1 MTSQETETRAPVSMQ
16 VHRNGQSNVSSNAV
30 SIHHNAALLSVVEV
44 TAPLEVTSDMLDERL
59 AAVLKR
65 LRLPKRLLERVAGVT
80 ARRMWEG
87 PEDYVHGAAQAGVK
101 ALAEA
106 GVSPDAVG
114 LLINTSVTRTQL
126 EPAVSVQ
133 IHNTMGLA
141 PWATNFDITNACLGF
156 VNGMDLAA
164 TLIDAGQIDYAV
176 VVAGEDAKNVQE
188 ATVKNL
194 LSDQTTRDN
203 FMQQFASLTLGSGA
217 AAVVLGRADQH
228 PEGHKILR
236 GVTRAGTQH
245 HGLCQ
250 GGHDGMYTDSG
261 ALLENGLELVMDAWN
276 DTPADWNWRSMDR
289 YITHQVS
296 QMHTDAIINSAGIDR
311 TRIPTT
317 FPQLGNI
324 GPAALPITLARE
336 LDSLKVGDR
345 ILTMGVGSGLNVAM
359 LEIEW

>member
-1 MTSQETETRAPVSMQ
+1 MEIN
-16 VHRNGQSNVSSNAV
+16 RNGQSNVSSNAV

-44 TAPLEVTSDMLDERL
+44 TAPVEVTSDMIDDRL

-65 LRLPKRLLERVAGVT
+65 LRLPKRRLQRVAGVKT
-80 ARRMWEG
+80 RRMGEG
-87 PEDYVHGAAQAGVK
+87 PEDYVAGAAQAGVK

-106 GVSPDAVG
+106 GIAPDEVG

-133 IHNTMGLA
+133 IHDSMGLA
-141 PWATNFDITNACLGF
+141 PSATNFDITNACLGF

-164 TLIDAGQIDYAV
+164 TLIDAGQISYAV

-188 ATVKNL
+188 STLRNL
-194 LSDQTTRDN
+194 YSDRTTRDN

-217 AAVVLGRADQH
+217 AAAVLGRADLH
-228 PEGHKILR
+228 PEGHRILR

-261 ALLENGLELVMDAWN
+261 ALLENGLALVMDAWN
-276 DTPADWNWRSMDR
+276 DTPEEWNWRGMDR
-289 YITHQVS
+289 YRSEERRVGKECRGGG
-296 QMHTDAIINSAGIDR
+296 AGWLMR
-311 TRIPTT
+311 K
-317 FPQLGNI
+317 
-324 GPAALPITLARE
+324 E
-336 LDSLKVGDR
+336 
-345 ILTMGVGSGLNVAM
+345 
-359 LEIEW
+359 

>member
-1 MTSQETETRAPVSMQ
+1 M
-16 VHRNGQSNVSSNAV
+16 SSNAV
-30 SIHHNAALLSVVEV
+30 SVHHNAALLSVVEV
-44 TAPLEVTSDMLDERL
+44 TAPVEVTSDMIDERL

-65 LRLPKRLLERVAGVT
+65 LRLPKRLLQRVAGVK
-80 ARRMWEG
+80 ARRMWES
-87 PEDYVHGAAQAGVK
+87 PEDYVDGAAQAGVK

-106 GVSPDAVG
+106 GVAPDAVG

-133 IHNTMGLA
+133 IHDSMGLA
-141 PWATNFDITNACLGF
+141 PSATNFDITNACLGF

-188 ATVKNL
+188 ATVRNL
-194 LSDQTTRDN
+194 LSDRTTRDN

-217 AAVVLGRADQH
+217 AAAVLGRADKH
-228 PEGHKILR
+228 PEGHRILR

-245 HGLCQ
+245 NGLCQ

-276 DTPADWNWRSMDR
+276 DTPADWDWSNMDR

-296 QMHTDAIINSAGIDR
+296 QMHTDAIIESAGIDP
-311 TRIPTT
+311 TKIPTT
-317 FPQLGNI
+317 FPELGNI

-336 LDSLKVGDR
+336 LDTLKVGDR
-345 ILTMGVGSGLNVAM
+345 VLTMGVGSGLNVAM

>member
-1 MTSQETETRAPVSMQ
+1 M
-16 VHRNGQSNVSSNAV
+16 SSNAV

-44 TAPLEVTSDMLDERL
+44 TAPVEVTSDMIDDRL

-65 LRLPKRLLERVAGVT
+65 LRLPTRLLQRVAGVRV
-80 ARRMWEG
+80 RRMWEE
-87 PEDYVHGAAQAGVK
+87 PQDYIDGAAQAGVK

-106 GVSPDAVG
+106 GISPDSIG
-114 LLINTSVTRTQL
+114 LLINTSVTRSQL
-126 EPAVSVQ
+126 EPAVSAQ
-133 IHNTMGLA
+133 IHDTMGLA
-141 PWATNFDITNACLGF
+141 PSATNFDITNACLGF

-188 ATVKNL
+188 ATVENL
-194 LSDQTTRDN
+194 LSDKTTRDN

-217 AAVVLGRADQH
+217 AAAVLGRADMH
-228 PEGHKILR
+228 PEGHRILR
-236 GVTRAGTQH
+236 GVTRAGTSYH
-245 HGLCQ
+245 NLCQ
-250 GGHDGMYTDSG
+250 GSHDGMFTDSG

-276 DTPADWNWRSMDR
+276 DTPADWNWHNMDR

-296 QMHTDAIINSAGIDR
+296 QMHTDAIIKSAGLDR
-311 TRIPTT
+311 KKIPTT
-317 FPQLGNI
+317 FPDLGNI

-336 LDSLKVGDR
+336 LETLQVGDR
-345 ILTMGVGSGLNVAM
+345 VLTMGVGSGLNVAM

>member
-1 MTSQETETRAPVSMQ
+1 M
-16 VHRNGQSNVSSNAV
+16 SSNAV

-44 TAPLEVTSDMLDERL
+44 TAPVEVTSDMLDQRL
-59 AAVLKR
+59 AAALKR
-65 LRLPKRLLERVAGVT
+65 LRLPKRLLQRVAGVK

-87 PEDYVHGAAQAGVK
+87 PQDYIDGATQAGVK

-106 GVSPDAVG
+106 GISPDAVG
-114 LLINTSVTRTQL
+114 LLINTSVTRTEL

-133 IHNTMGLA
+133 IHDAMGLA
-141 PWATNFDITNACLGF
+141 PSATNFDITNACLGF
-156 VNGMDLAA
+156 VNGLDLAS

-194 LSDQTTRDN
+194 LSDRTTRDN

-217 AAVVLGRADQH
+217 AAAVLGPANAH
-228 PEGHKILR
+228 PEGHRILR
-236 GVTRAGTQH
+236 GVTRAGTEH
-245 HGLCQ
+245 HGLCA
-250 GGHDGMYTDSG
+250 GGHEGMFTDSAG
-261 ALLENGLELVMDAWN
+261 LLDNGLSLVMDAWN
-276 DTPADWNWRSMDR
+276 DTPDEWNWRSMDR

-296 QMHTDAIINSAGIDR
+296 QMHTDAIIQSAGIDR
-311 TRIPTT
+311 QKTPTT
-317 FPQLGNI
+317 FPDLGNI

-345 ILTMGVGSGLNVAM
+345 VLALGVGSGLNVAM

>member
-1 MTSQETETRAPVSMQ
+1 M
-16 VHRNGQSNVSSNAV
+16 SSNAV

-44 TAPLEVTSDMLDERL
+44 TAPVEVTSDMIDERL

-65 LRLPKRLLERVAGVT
+65 LRLPKRLLQRVAGVK
-80 ARRMWEG
+80 ARRMWES
-87 PEDYVHGAAQAGVK
+87 PEDYVDGAAQAGVK

-106 GVSPDAVG
+106 GVAPDAVG

-133 IHNTMGLA
+133 IHDSMGLA
-141 PWATNFDITNACLGF
+141 PSATNFDITNACLGF

-188 ATVKNL
+188 ATVRNL
-194 LSDQTTRDN
+194 LSDRTTRDN

-217 AAVVLGRADQH
+217 AAAVLGRADKH
-228 PEGHKILR
+228 PEGHRILR

-245 HGLCQ
+245 NGLCQ

-276 DTPADWNWRSMDR
+276 DTPADWDWANMDR

-296 QMHTDAIINSAGIDR
+296 QMHTDAIIESAGIDP
-311 TRIPTT
+311 TKIPTT
-317 FPQLGNI
+317 FPELGNI

-336 LDSLKVGDR
+336 LDTLKVGDR
-345 ILTMGVGSGLNVAM
+345 VLTMGVGSGLNVAM

>member
-1 MTSQETETRAPVSMQ
+1 
-16 VHRNGQSNVSSNAV
+16 VSSNAV

-44 TAPLEVTSDMLDERL
+44 TAPVEVTSDMIDDRL

-65 LRLPKRLLERVAGVT
+65 LRLPKRLLQRVAGVKS
-80 ARRMWEG
+80 RRMWEG
-87 PEDYVHGAAQAGVK
+87 PEDYVAGAAEAGVK

-106 GVSPDAVG
+106 GIAPDEVG

-133 IHNTMGLA
+133 IHDSMGLA
-141 PWATNFDITNACLGF
+141 PSATNFDITNACLGF

-164 TLIDAGQIDYAV
+164 TLIDAGQISYAV

-188 ATVKNL
+188 STLRNL
-194 LSDQTTRDN
+194 HSDRTTRDN
-203 FMQQFASLTLGSGA
+203 FMEQFASLTLGSGA
-217 AAVVLGRADQH
+217 AAAVLGPADRH
-228 PEGHKILR
+228 PEGHRILR

-245 HGLCQ
+245 NGLCQ
-250 GGHDGMYTDSG
+250 GDHEGMFTDSG

-276 DTPADWNWRSMDR
+276 DTPSDWDWPNMDR

-296 QMHTDAIINSAGIDR
+296 QMHTDAIIESAGIAPEK
-311 TRIPTT
+311 IPTT
-317 FPQLGNI
+317 FPELGNI

-336 LDSLKVGDR
+336 LDKLKIGDR
-345 ILTMGVGSGLNVAM
+345 VLTMGVGSGLNVAM

>member
-1 MTSQETETRAPVSMQ
+1 M
-16 VHRNGQSNVSSNAV
+16 SSNAV

-44 TAPLEVTSDMLDERL
+44 TAPVEVTSDMIDERL

-65 LRLPKRLLERVAGVT
+65 LRLPTRLLQRVAGVK
-80 ARRMWEG
+80 ARRMWES
-87 PEDYVHGAAQAGVK
+87 PEDYLAGAAQAGVK

-106 GVSPDAVG
+106 GITPDAVG
-114 LLINTSVTRTQL
+114 LLINTSVTRSQL
-126 EPAVSVQ
+126 EPAVSVR
-133 IHNTMGLA
+133 IHDMMGLA
-141 PWATNFDITNACLGF
+141 PSATNFDITNACLGF

-176 VVAGEDAKNVQE
+176 VVAGEDANNLQE
-188 ATVKNL
+188 ATLANL
-194 LSDQTTRDN
+194 LSDHTTRDN
-203 FMQQFASLTLGSGA
+203 FMGQFASLTLGSGA
-217 AAVVLGRADQH
+217 AAAVLGRADRH
-228 PEGHKILR
+228 PEGHRILR

-245 HGLCQ
+245 NELCQ
-250 GGHDGMYTDSG
+250 GGRDGIFTDSG

-276 DTPADWNWRSMDR
+276 DTPIEWDWANMDR

-296 QMHTDAIINSAGIDR
+296 QMHTDAIIESAGIER
-311 TRIPTT
+311 EKIPTT

-336 LDSLKVGDR
+336 LDTLKVGDR
-345 ILTMGVGSGLNVAM
+345 VLTMGVGSGLNVAM